1 MLIPHR
7 LFGVTEQLPA
17 SGAHTRVDT
26 GKGAGQ
32 SHRTGGNAQTWHF
45 AARHIEDFVATGQV
59 GETWCEANE
68 CDRPCVGAVPCNDL
82 RHGNTKRLGYVS

>member
-59 GETWCEANE
+59 RRNLVRSQRM
-68 CDRPCVGAVPCNDL
+68 RPTMRGRSAAQ
-82 RHGNTKRLGYVS
+82 